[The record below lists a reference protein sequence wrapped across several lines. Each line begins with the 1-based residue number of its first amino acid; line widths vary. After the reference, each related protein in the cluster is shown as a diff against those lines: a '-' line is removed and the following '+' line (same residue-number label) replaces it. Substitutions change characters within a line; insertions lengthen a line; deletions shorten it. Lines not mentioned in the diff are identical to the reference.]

1 MATKWKLE
9 DDVNDYVKST
19 LEALGL
25 KKLVDYN
32 VESGMSDY
40 MKEALKGSA
49 KTKNKSN
56 FGKPDFHVE
65 KYKIPVVIEDKLGGN
80 KLISRT
86 KAGLKMDEKSIK
98 NYAVNGAVYYA
109 QNMIASDK
117 YSEVIA
123 IGIAGDNKENVE
135 IDVYYVFASSAT
147 PKHMNEYKK
156 LDFLESRDSFESFYE
171 DAVLSEE
178 DKHRILIASQVQLQ
192 KHANCLNSLMN
203 NHNIPVDQRV
213 VYVSGMLLAMQ
224 DIIDYD
230 GNRIDVGLVPDDLKG
245 IQTAT
250 KRDGVKIENQIKE
263 YLEQKEIPQ
272 QKRELMLGSFRESIS
287 LDSDRDIVIELDKQV
302 STLLSEKASVT
313 KQIFVYIYENVYLAI
328 DGTAGHLDI
337 MGEMYSVFLK
347 YALGDGKEI
356 GIVLTPPYV
365 TKMMAEILG
374 VDRNSKV
381 MDLATG
387 SAGFLIASMEI
398 MIQDAEH
405 VYGKKTS
412 RAEEKIKKIK
422 KEQLLGIE
430 LNAKMFTLASTNM
443 ILRGD
448 GSSNIQKGNSFDRPK
463 ALYDSFSANKLLL
476 NPPFTFEENGMP
488 FMLHGLKNMEKGGKA
503 AIIIQDSAGSGKATK
518 SNLEILKNNRLLAS
532 IKMPVDTFQPSAG
545 VQTSIYVFEAG
556 TPHDYANHLV
566 KFIDFRNDGY
576 KRTKRGLLEIDN
588 PTERYQDI
596 IKIYN
601 LGLNADKN
609 PDFHTELWDLDK
621 IFVEDLID
629 ESGNDWNFEKHQVIN
644 TIPSEADFM
653 KSVSDYLSWEI
664 NQLICGGR
672 TYDYF

>member
-123 IGIAGDNKENVE
+123 IGIAGDNEDNVE

-250 KRDGVKIENQIKE
+250 KRDGVKIVNQIKE

-302 STLLSEKASVT
+302 
-313 KQIFVYIYENVYLAI
+313 
-328 DGTAGHLDI
+328 
-337 MGEMYSVFLK
+337 
-347 YALGDGKEI
+347 
-356 GIVLTPPYV
+356 
-365 TKMMAEILG
+365 IL
-374 VDRNSKV
+374 
-381 MDLATG
+381 
-387 SAGFLIASMEI
+387 I
-398 MIQDAEH
+398 
-405 VYGKKTS
+405 
-412 RAEEKIKKIK
+412 
-422 KEQLLGIE
+422 
-430 LNAKMFTLASTNM
+430 
-443 ILRGD
+443 
-448 GSSNIQKGNSFDRPK
+448 
-463 ALYDSFSANKLLL
+463 
-476 NPPFTFEENGMP
+476 
-488 FMLHGLKNMEKGGKA
+488 
-503 AIIIQDSAGSGKATK
+503 
-518 SNLEILKNNRLLAS
+518 
-532 IKMPVDTFQPSAG
+532 
-545 VQTSIYVFEAG
+545 
-556 TPHDYANHLV
+556 
-566 KFIDFRNDGY
+566 
-576 KRTKRGLLEIDN
+576 
-588 PTERYQDI
+588 
-596 IKIYN
+596 
-601 LGLNADKN
+601 
-609 PDFHTELWDLDK
+609 
-621 IFVEDLID
+621 
-629 ESGNDWNFEKHQVIN
+629 
-644 TIPSEADFM
+644 
-653 KSVSDYLSWEI
+653 
-664 NQLICGGR
+664 
-672 TYDYF
+672 